1 METVV
6 IDAEVVEKTTAE
18 AKNDSVDKFF
28 EIALRS
34 DQVDNMLE
42 VVKNTQIMT
51 AEHGKFLAEHKGH
64 LQNVVTKT
72 HMWRTEGQHRSILS
86 DTYHPTTHGKFQQAI
101 LEQKVFLTEATRLA
115 KDFEKLKIETRKLF
129 LNKEEKEL
137 ELDEIISKKVEP
149 INATDGIVYANIT
162 ADPYKKAKQDLR
174 IRRLEAEID
183 EIEIDIKAKQME
195 LNDCKIAMTYRMKEV
210 VSWQNLQGD
219 LMGQL
224 ALEGYSEDEM
234 FDKQA
239 GEVEYQFFW
248 GLNNYQGITVTKDGA
263 EKVNLIALARHGV
276 EQAVKAGKFDVFA
289 KRCNRDQLWAL
300 SDLGYIIFK
309 KESDLPKE

>member
-6 IDAEVVEKTTAE
+6 MDAEAVEKTTAE

-34 DQVDNMLE
+34 NQVDNMLE
-42 VVKNTQIMT
+42 VVKNTEIMT
-51 AEHGKFLAEHKGH
+51 PEHGKFLAEHKGH

-137 ELDEIISKKVEP
+137 ELDQLITAKAEP
-149 INATDGIVYANIT
+149 IKTTLNLVESIP
-162 ADPYKKAKQDLR
+162 ADPYKRAKEELR

-183 EIEIDIKAKQME
+183 EIDIDIKAKQME

-210 VSWQNLQGD
+210 MSWQNLQSD
-219 LMGQL
+219 LMAQL
-224 ALEGYSEDEM
+224 ALEGYSEEEM

-239 GEVEYQFFW
+239 GEIEYQFFW

-276 EQAVKAGKFDVFA
+276 EQAIKANKFDVFA
-289 KRCNRDQLWAL
+289 RRCNREQLWAL
-300 SDLGYIIFK
+300 NDLGYIEFK
-309 KESDLPKE
+309 KDPSSSKE